1 MYRGVWYTG
10 AINEEEGERY
20 ADGGYAGNAEK
31 LLPEGAAVPAD
42 GAISAPCAAD
52 LLPGDVGGI
61 AALDRTGLIDYY
73 GGDLSP
79 GVRHFG
85 YAVRFGGLG
94 RCIAICHAKNDLSED
109 RCRKCGV
116 PLLK

>member
-20 ADGGYAGNAEK
+20 ADGGYARNAEK
-31 LLPEGAAVPAD
+31 LLPEGSAVPAD
-42 GAISAPCAAD
+42 SAISAPCAAD

-61 AALDRTGLIDYY
+61 AVLDRTGLIDYY

-85 YAVRFGGLG
+85 CDVRFGGLG

>member
-20 ADGGYAGNAEK
+20 ANGGYARNAEK

-42 GAISAPCAAD
+42 SAISAPCAAD
-52 LLPGDVGGI
+52 LLPGDVGDI
-61 AALDRTGLIDYY
+61 AVLDRMGLIDYY

-85 YAVRFGGLG
+85 CDVRFGGLG
-94 RCIAICHAKNDLSED
+94 RGMCFCPDAAK
-109 RCRKCGV
+109 
-116 PLLK
+116 

>member
-31 LLPEGAAVPAD
+31 LLPEGAGVPTD

-73 GGDLSP
+73 GGEIPRGRGPLP
-79 GVRHFG
+79 QVRGPAAEVTFYNRTENTYG
-85 YAVRFGGLG
+85 
-94 RCIAICHAKNDLSED
+94 KNETA
-109 RCRKCGV
+109 R
-116 PLLK
+116 

>member
-79 GVRHFG
+79 GVRRFG
-85 YAVRFGGLG
+85 CDVRFGGSG
-94 RCIAICHAKNDLSED
+94 GGYASARMPQNKTTGGPYESIDLHIT
-109 RCRKCGV
+109 
-116 PLLK
+116 

>member
-20 ADGGYAGNAEK
+20 ADGRYARNAEK

-42 GAISAPCAAD
+42 DTISAPCAAD

-79 GVRHFG
+79 GVQHFG
-85 YAVRFGGLG
+85 CDVRFGGLG
-94 RCIAICHAKNDLSED
+94 QGMCFCPDAAK
-109 RCRKCGV
+109 
-116 PLLK
+116 